1 MKKINAIAWLIT
13 MLMTLV
19 ASPAFATDWGSENV
33 TMQVGET
40 KTLYLP
46 TSVTSKTLKAV
57 NFYSASYNYVE
68 VVSHT
73 NYSVKVKA
81 LKATSTPVIVR
92 CDYYYYINNG
102 GYTYQNGGAYDFK
115 VTVEGETTVKPTKIT
130 IPSVVSVEVGESK
143 DIEATVTPAN
153 AEYTLTWSISD
164 NSIATVYQNG
174 MITGKSVGYA
184 DLKVKADNGVYAM
197 CRVSVY
203 RPTPSSVSMKSS
215 LAMNVGDT
223 YTLSPTVY
231 PSNSQYT
238 LTWTSS
244 NTNVATVT
252 SSGKVTAKSAGT
264 ANITVKTDN
273 GKTATCN
280 VTVSAKSV
288 TSVSIPSTLSL
299 EIGETYTLT
308 PTITPSDAVTSYTW
322 SSDNSSIAMVSQ
334 TGVVTTKE
342 AGTANITVK
351 TDNGKVATCKVTV
364 SAKSVTSVSIKSD
377 LSLEV
382 GGTYTLTPT
391 ITPSDAATSYT
402 WSTDN
407 SSVVTVSQSGVVTAK
422 SAGTA
427 NITVKT
433 DNGKTAACKVTV
445 SAKSVTSVSIK
456 SDLSLEV
463 GDTYTLT
470 PTITPSDA
478 VASYTWSSD
487 NSSVATASQSG
498 VVTAK
503 SAGTANITV
512 KTDNGKTATCKVT
525 VKTAVV
531 TEYEVNFSIYGYEYG
546 QVLYN
551 GKKLTGDVL
560 SNYGSFNVSEGSDIA
575 LTILPNEGYKID
587 WLWVD
592 WDDVSDQLVDNV
604 LTIRNVR
611 KNTDLV
617 VSFVEGDQ
625 PVVIVPVYLHCNV
638 GVGGYIT
645 SGNSTIMGENVIG
658 VGEGDD
664 ITIMIVANE
673 GYHINSVVLDGVEVK
688 SQLVGNELSV
698 KNMTEDR
705 YLIVNF
711 EKDKQGPDEPLV
723 TIENALTLGNVT
735 ANTGTTVSFPISLTN
750 KDEIT
755 ALQMDLHI
763 PTGITL
769 ATDEE
774 GDVKIETSSRF
785 SNKHTVDCNK
795 MADGSYRII
804 CYSTKNATFTGNSG
818 ELFNVVLN
826 IGTDFADG
834 DYEIMATSIELSD
847 NTGTA
852 HMGQDVKG
860 TVTVKSYM
868 LGDTDNNGKHTINDA
883 VCIINHI
890 LNQPNAVFIE
900 AAADLDGNG
909 KITVNDAVQLI
920 SKYIL
925 GTPSNARKATRA
937 AGVSNEANF
946 MSIEDVTMQPGEV
959 KTIEVMMTNEREDI
973 KGVQCDITLPQGITF
988 LYDEDAEDY
997 VSATSRVPKKLTL
1010 SSEMQNENT
1019 LRVAGVCTGSSS
1031 IYGNFGSVFTFKVK
1045 ANENIEAGIYE
1056 IQLTNVE
1063 LSYGEAIDVADRSSA
1078 LEILNDAN
1086 GIAALTTDGCSKP
1099 GSYDLNGRR
1108 IDASKAKNGIFIV
1121 NGKIVLIK

>member
-33 TMQVGET
+33 KMKVGET

-46 TSVTSKTLKAV
+46 SSVTMKTLKSV
-57 NFYSASYNYVE
+57 NFYSASYNVVE
-68 VVSHT
+68 VVSRT

-174 MITGKSVGYA
+174 MITGKSVGYT

-203 RPTPSSVSMKSS
+203 QPTPTSISTKSS
-215 LAMNVGDT
+215 LSMTVGET

-244 NTNVATVT
+244 NTNVATVS

-299 EIGETYTLT
+299 ETGETYTLT
-308 PTITPSDAVTSYTW
+308 PTITPSDAITSYTW
-322 SSDNSSIAMVSQ
+322 SSDNNS
-334 TGVVTTKE
+334 
-342 AGTANITVK
+342 
-351 TDNGKVATCKVTV
+351 VA
-364 SAKSVTSVSIKSD
+364 
-377 LSLEV
+377 
-382 GGTYTLTPT
+382 
-391 ITPSDAATSYT
+391 
-402 WSTDN
+402 
-407 SSVVTVSQSGVVTAK
+407 TVSQSGVVTAK

-427 NITVKT
+427 NITVK
-433 DNGKTAACKVTV
+433 
-445 SAKSVTSVSIK
+445 I
-456 SDLSLEV
+456 
-463 GDTYTLT
+463 
-470 PTITPSDA
+470 
-478 VASYTWSSD
+478 
-487 NSSVATASQSG
+487 
-498 VVTAK
+498 
-503 SAGTANITV
+503 
-512 KTDNGKTATCKVT
+512 DNGKTATCKVT
-525 VKTAVV
+525 VKTAAV
-531 TEYEVNFSIYGYEYG
+531 TEYEVSFSIYGYEYG

-551 GKKLTGDVL
+551 GKKLAGDVL
-560 SNYGSFNVSEGSDIA
+560 SNYGSFNVSEGSDVA

-592 WDDVSDQLVDNV
+592 WDDVSDQFVDNV
-604 LTIRNVR
+604 LTIRNIR
-611 KNTDLV
+611 KNTDIV
-617 VSFVEGDQ
+617 VSFVESEQ
-625 PVVIVPVYLHCNV
+625 SVVIVPVYLYCSV
-638 GVGGYIT
+638 GEGGYIT
-645 SGNSTIMGENVIG
+645 SGNSTIMGKNKIG
-658 VGEGDD
+658 VSEGDD
-664 ITIMIVANE
+664 ITIKVVAKE
-673 GYHINSVVLDGVEVK
+673 GYHINSVVLDGVDVK
-688 SQLVGNELSV
+688 FQLVGNELSV

-705 YLIVNF
+705 YLTVSF
-711 EKDKQGPDEPLV
+711 EKDNQDLDEPVV
-723 TIENALTLGNVT
+723 TTENALTLGNVT
-735 ANTGTTVSFPISLTN
+735 ANTGTTISYPISLTN
-750 KDEIT
+750 KDEIS
-755 ALQMDLHI
+755 ALQMDLHL
-763 PTGITL
+763 PTGIML
-769 ATDEE
+769 VTDEE
-774 GDVKIETSSRF
+774 GDVKIETSIRVST
-785 SNKHTVDCNK
+785 KHTVACNK

-826 IGTDFADG
+826 IDADLADG
-834 DYEIMATSIELSD
+834 DYEITATNIELSD

-852 HMGQDVKG
+852 HTGQDVKSK
-860 TVTVKSYM
+860 VTVKSYM

-925 GTPSNARKATRA
+925 GTASNARKATRA

-973 KGVQCDITLPQGITF
+973 KGVQCDITLPQGISF

-1031 IYGNFGSVFTFKVK
+1031 INGNFGSVFTFKVK

-1063 LSYGEAIDVADRSSA
+1063 LSYGEAIDVADRFSA
-1078 LEILNDAN
+1078 LEILNAAN
-1086 GIAALTTDGCSKP
+1086 GIATLTTDGCSKS
-1099 GSYDLNGRR
+1099 GIFDLNGRR
-1108 IDASKAKNGIFIV
+1108 IDASKAKKGVFIL
-1121 NGKIVLIK
+1121 NGKKVFIK

>member
-1 MKKINAIAWLIT
+1 MKKIDAIAWLIT

-46 TSVTSKTLKAV
+46 SSVTSKTLKAV

-203 RPTPSSVSMKSS
+203 KPTPSSISMKSS
-215 LAMNVGDT
+215 LAMNEGDT

-244 NTNVATVT
+244 NTNVATVS

-299 EIGETYTLT
+299 EADETYTLT
-308 PTITPSDAVTSYTW
+308 PTVTPSDAATSYTW
-322 SSDNSSIAMVSQ
+322 SSDNSNVATVSQ
-334 TGVVTTKE
+334 SGVVSAKN
-342 AGTANITVK
+342 AGTANVTVK
-351 TDNGKVATCKVTV
+351 TDNGKTATCNVTV
-364 SAKSVTSVSIKSD
+364 SAKSVTSVSIPST
-377 LSLEV
+377 LSLEA
-382 GGTYTLTPT
+382 GETYTLTPT

-402 WSTDN
+402 WSSDN
-407 SSVVTVSQSGVVTAK
+407 NSVAGVSQTGVVTAK
-422 SAGTA
+422 EAG
-427 NITVKT
+427 I
-433 DNGKTAACKVTV
+433 
-445 SAKSVTSVSIK
+445 
-456 SDLSLEV
+456 
-463 GDTYTLT
+463 
-470 PTITPSDA
+470 
-478 VASYTWSSD
+478 
-487 NSSVATASQSG
+487 
-498 VVTAK
+498 
-503 SAGTANITV
+503 ANITV

-525 VKTAVV
+525 VRTPAVV
-531 TEYEVNFSIYGYEYG
+531 EYEVNFSIYGYEYG

-551 GKKLTGDVL
+551 GTKLAGNVL
-560 SNYGSFNVSEGSDIA
+560 SNYGSFKVSDGSDIS
-575 LTILPNEGYKID
+575 LTILPDEGYKIG
-587 WLWVD
+587 WLWID
-592 WDDVSDQLVDNV
+592 WEDVNDQLVNNV
-604 LTIRNVR
+604 LTIRNIR
-611 KNTDLV
+611 ANTDLV
-617 VSFVEGDQ
+617 VSFEEDDE
-625 PVVIVPVYLHCNV
+625 PVVIVPVYLNCNV
-638 GVGGYIT
+638 GDGGYIT
-645 SGNSTIMGENVIG
+645 HGNTAIMGENKIG
-658 VGEGDD
+658 VSEGDD
-664 ITIMIVANE
+664 ITIKIVANE
-673 GYHINSVVLDGVEVK
+673 GYHIDTVKLDGTDVK
-688 SQLVGNELSV
+688 SQLVGNELTIRNLTAD
-698 KNMTEDR
+698 KNLLVT
-705 YLIVNF
+705 F
-711 EKDKQGPDEPLV
+711 EADKQDSDVPVV
-723 TIENALTLGNVT
+723 TTENTMTLSNVT
-735 ANTGTTVSFPISLTN
+735 ANTGTTVALPIGLN
-750 KDEIT
+750 NVDEIT
-755 ALQMDLHI
+755 ALQMDLYL

-769 ATDEE
+769 VTDED
-774 GDVKIETSSRF
+774 GDVKIETADRV
-785 SNKHTVDCNK
+785 SNKHTVDCSK

-804 CYSTKNATFTGNSG
+804 CYSTKNNAFAGNSG
-818 ELFNVVLN
+818 ELFSLSLIVSSEL
-826 IGTDFADG
+826 ADG
-834 DYEIMATSIELSD
+834 DYEITATNIELSD
-847 NTGTA
+847 KTGTA
-852 HMGQDVKG
+852 YFGQDVKG
-860 TVTVKSYM
+860 VVTVKSYM
-868 LGDTDNNGKHTINDA
+868 PGDVDGNGQHSINDV
-883 VCIINHI
+883 VCIINYV
-890 LNQPNAVFIE
+890 LNRPNTTFIE

-909 KITVNDAVQLI
+909 EISVNDAVLLI

-925 GTPSNARKATRA
+925 GTPSNARKAARTA
-937 AGVSNEANF
+937 MANNEQNY
-946 MSIEDVTMQPGEV
+946 MCIDNVTMQPGEV
-959 KTIEVMMTNEREDI
+959 KTIEVMMINERDDI
-973 KGVQCDITLPQGITF
+973 RGMQCDITLPEGISF
-988 LYDEDAEDY
+988 LYNEDNEDY
-997 VSATSRVPKKLTL
+997 VTASSRIPKKLAL

-1031 IYGNFGSVFTFKVK
+1031 IYGNTGSVFTFKVK
-1045 ANENIEAGIYE
+1045 ADEDIMAGMYE
-1056 IQLTNVE
+1056 IHLSNVE
-1063 LSYGEAIDVADRSSA
+1063 LSYGEAIGVADRSSV
-1078 LEILNDAN
+1078 LEILNEAD
-1086 GIAALTTDGCSKP
+1086 GIATLFSNEVSKTDV
-1099 GSYDLNGRR
+1099 YDLNGRR
-1108 IDASKAKNGIFIV
+1108 VDESKTRKGIFII
-1121 NGKIVLIK
+1121 NGKKVLINK

>member
-1 MKKINAIAWLIT
+1 MKKINAIAWVIT

-46 TSVTSKTLKAV
+46 SSVTTKTLKSV
-57 NFYSASYNYVE
+57 TFSSRSWNDVE
-68 VVSHT
+68 VLSHT
-73 NYSVKVKA
+73 NYSVRVKA

-244 NTNVATVT
+244 NTNVATVS

-299 EIGETYTLT
+299 EAGETYTLT
-308 PTITPSDAVTSYTW
+308 PTV
-322 SSDNSSIAMVSQ
+322 
-334 TGVVTTKE
+334 
-342 AGTANITVK
+342 
-351 TDNGKVATCKVTV
+351 
-364 SAKSVTSVSIKSD
+364 
-377 LSLEV
+377 
-382 GGTYTLTPT
+382 
-391 ITPSDAATSYT
+391 TPSDAATSYT
-402 WSTDN
+402 WSSDN
-407 SSVVTVSQSGVVTAK
+407 NSVAGVSQTGVVTAK
-422 SAGTA
+422 EAGIA

-433 DNGKTAACKVTV
+433 N
-445 SAKSVTSVSIK
+445 
-456 SDLSLEV
+456 
-463 GDTYTLT
+463 
-470 PTITPSDA
+470 
-478 VASYTWSSD
+478 
-487 NSSVATASQSG
+487 
-498 VVTAK
+498 
-503 SAGTANITV
+503 
-512 KTDNGKTATCKVT
+512 NGKTATCKVT
-525 VKTAVV
+525 VNAKDVAEHEIT
-531 TEYEVNFSIYGYEYG
+531 FSIYGYEHG

-551 GKKLTGDVL
+551 GKKLAGSILDDFGSFMVAEGGDV
-560 SNYGSFNVSEGSDIA
+560 A

-592 WDDVSDQLVDNV
+592 YEDVNDQLVNNV
-604 LTIRNVR
+604 LTLRNV
-611 KNTDLV
+611 KKDHYLV
-617 VSFVEGDQ
+617 VSFQEDDE
-625 PVVIVPVYLHCNV
+625 PIVIVPVYLNCHV
-638 GVGGYIT
+638 GEGGYI
-645 SGNSTIMGENVIG
+645 SHGNTTILGENKIG
-658 VGEGDD
+658 VSEGGD
-664 ITIMIVANE
+664 ITIKIVANE
-673 GYHINSVVLDGVEVK
+673 GYHIGTVKLDGTDVK
-688 SQLVGNELSV
+688 SQLVGDELTIS
-698 KNMTEDR
+698 NMTADKN
-705 YLIVNF
+705 LMVSF
-711 EKDKQGPDEPLV
+711 EVDKQDPDVPVV
-723 TIENALTLGNVT
+723 TTENTMTLSNVT
-735 ANTGTTVSFPISLTN
+735 ANTGTTVAFPISLN
-750 KDEIT
+750 NVDEIT
-755 ALQMDLHI
+755 ALQMDFHL
-763 PTGITL
+763 PEGITL
-769 ATDEE
+769 ATDED
-774 GDVKIETSSRF
+774 GDVKIETTDRV
-785 SNKHTVDCNK
+785 SNKHTVDCSK

-804 CYSTKNATFTGNSG
+804 CYSTKNNTFAGNSG
-818 ELFNVVLN
+818 ELFSLSL
-826 IGTDFADG
+826 IISSEFADG
-834 DYEIMATSIELSD
+834 DYEITATNIELSD
-847 NTGTA
+847 KTGTA
-852 HMGQDVKG
+852 YSGQDVKG
-860 TVTVKSYM
+860 VVTVKSYM
-868 LGDTDNNGKHTINDA
+868 PGDVDGNGQHSINDV
-883 VCIINHI
+883 VCIINYV
-890 LNQPNAVFIE
+890 LNRPNTTFIE

-909 KITVNDAVQLI
+909 EISVNDAVLLI

-925 GTPSNARKATRA
+925 GTSSNARRATRSA
-937 AGVSNEANF
+937 VVNNEQNY
-946 MSIEDVTMQPGEV
+946 MCIDDLTMQPGEV
-959 KTIEVMMTNEREDI
+959 KTIEVMMVNGRDDI
-973 KGVQCDITLPQGITF
+973 RGMQCDITLPEGISF
-988 LYDEDAEDY
+988 LYDEDNEDY
-997 VSATSRVPKKLTL
+997 VTASSRIPKKLAL

-1031 IYGNFGSVFTFKVK
+1031 IYGNTGSVFTFKVK
-1045 ANENIEAGIYE
+1045 ADENIMAGMYE
-1056 IQLTNVE
+1056 IQLSNVE
-1063 LSYGEAIDVADRSSA
+1063 LSYGEAIGVADRSSA

-1086 GIAALTTDGCSKP
+1086 GIATLFSNGVSNMDV
-1099 GSYDLNGRR
+1099 YDLNGRR
-1108 IDASKAKNGIFIV
+1108 VEESKNKKGIFII
-1121 NGKIVLIK
+1121 NGKKVLVK